1 MTLYFQQGFNW
12 KEEWSSSC
20 TIQDRPYTAGKLPT
34 CFRGVGNSHWWEKGS
49 SDLTRELWGSPSS
62 FSPYGL
68 RKPFGIYMNK
78 TVFTCKMITVK
89 GPKCLCVSGRGR
101 VCWHPELVFL
111 LCQILIMLKRVET
124 LPQTSAGR
132 WLLWEGL
139 ALCKNAVA
147 HSGLAVALQSPF
159 YRCFLFI
166 SKSI

>member
-1 MTLYFQQGFNW
+1 MTEYSQKGFNR
-12 KEEWSSSC
+12 KKKWSSSC
-20 TIQDRPYTAGKLPT
+20 KIQDGPYTAGKLPT
-34 CFRGVGNSHWWEKGS
+34 RFHGVGNSHWWEKGS
-49 SDLTRELWGSPSS
+49 SDLMGELWGSPSS

-89 GPKCLCVSGRGR
+89 GPKCLYVSGRGR
-101 VCWHPELVFL
+101 VCWHLELVFS
-111 LCQILIMLKRVET
+111 LCQNLIMLKWVET

-139 ALCKNAVA
+139 ALCKNTIA
-147 HSGLAVALQSPF
+147 HSGLAVVLWSSF